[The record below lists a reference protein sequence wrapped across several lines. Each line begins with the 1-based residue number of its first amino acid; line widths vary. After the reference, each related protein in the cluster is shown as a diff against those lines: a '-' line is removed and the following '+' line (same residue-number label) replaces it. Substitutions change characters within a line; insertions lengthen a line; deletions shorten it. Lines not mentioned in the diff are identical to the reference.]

1 MFIFQYQD
9 VVRKPINPMRN
20 LNPLARA
27 SAKRVSL
34 QDRVNQ
40 LDASNKWQKS
50 IAEHEKVGRT
60 WSRHQIPKI
69 GLIPLGLVIVDEDV
83 QRLLDEA
90 HCANTIGGEKFKPTY
105 LQPIFAAKNSK
116 GEYVSID
123 GMHSSSTLAAL
134 IDAGLFTD
142 CEDWKSLEYPTLY
155 VETDDLSFARKAF
168 GIVNGKGKKRQS
180 KFNELRNAVFCIRID
195 GNTDDED
202 DVKLERKVSIAET
215 HDCFAVEQ
223 HSGLAQKPG
232 TFTHISLFMSLS
244 ESELDMAFGWHNKY
258 FHYEIVHNSL
268 FPIFRALTRDFEAAR
283 IKVTDTLLE
292 EIAGLIQN
300 LFGDL
305 EQFQNGAQSAVR
317 QWSRARYGYDV
328 KWSDEYVAPVLLQL
342 YKKMGGEEE
351 IPLSLLERFHDPK
364 TDTNIASFLDQ
375 EILDLAA

>member
-1 MFIFQYQD
+1 MFKLKYQD
-9 VVRKPINPMRN
+9 VSRSPINTMHN
-20 LNPLARA
+20 LNPLARSSGKQA
-27 SAKRVSL
+27 TYG
-34 QDRVNQ
+34 DRVEQ
-40 LDASNKWQKS
+40 LEDSNLWQKS
-50 IAEHEKVGRT
+50 VRAHLAAGRT
-60 WSRHQIPKI
+60 FDVN
-69 GLIPLGLVIVDEDV
+69 LIPLIAKVPLGEIIIDEDI
-83 QRLLDEA
+83 QRRLEVK
-90 HCANTIGGEKFKPTY
+90 HCSNTIGGAKFDPRYLSALICAKSPTTGKY
-105 LQPIFAAKNSK
+105 I
-116 GEYVSID
+116 SID
-123 GMHSSSTLAAL
+123 GQQSGSTVASMVH
-134 IDAGLFTD
+134 AGLFNTD
-142 CEDWKSLEYPTLY
+142 DWKTLEYPVQY
-155 VETDDLSFARKAF
+155 VVTDDLSFARKAF
-168 GIVNGKGKKRQS
+168 GIVNGKGKLKQS
-180 KFNELRNAVFCIRID
+180 KYNELRTAVFCIRID

-223 HSGLAQKPG
+223 HSGLARKPG
-232 TFTHISLFMSLS
+232 TFTHISLFMALS

-268 FPIFRALTRDFEAAR
+268 FPIFRALTRDFEAAK

-364 TDTNIASFLDQ
+364 TNTNIASFLDQ